1 MSYRIARILS
11 LLIIALCWQA
21 PPLIAQSARQK
32 PAVTPSVTPSVTP
45 AVTPSVTPSI
55 QVYFGPRASDDPS
68 GVFFNFMRFLDSAK
82 SSIYGSAHEVDMVAV
97 ANKLAA
103 KAAAGIDVQIVIE
116 SKWMKAPKDKTAI
129 EILKK
134 SKVKLI
140 PDRSEEHTSELQ

>member
-1 MSYRIARILS
+1 
-11 LLIIALCWQA
+11 
-21 PPLIAQSARQK
+21 K
-32 PAVTPSVTPSVTP
+32 PAVTP
-45 AVTPSVTPSI
+45 AVTPSI

-140 PDRSEEHTSELQ
+140 PDTKRSGLMHNKFFVIDKRRVWTGSTTITEHCLLFNYNNGIRI